1 MYFPFE
7 INIIR
12 NIIPLYITKTVLNI
26 TIFLKILEDLYLEV
40 IIILLQLQENVSYN
54 FINQNNGREKAMDR
68 LKSKLK
74 LTDHNVVQSDFN
86 ISLLNQQSA
95 LRTKN
100 NKDVYESTDFFM

>member
-1 MYFPFE
+1 MHFPFE

-26 TIFLKILEDLYLEV
+26 TIFLKILEDLYFEV
-40 IIILLQLQENVSYN
+40 LIILLQLQENVSYN

-74 LTDHNVVQSDFN
+74 LTDHNVIQSDFN
-86 ISLLNQQSA
+86 MFVKLVLSSQD
-95 LRTKN
+95 KN
-100 NKDVYESTDFFM
+100 NKDMYQSTEFLM

>member
-40 IIILLQLQENVSYN
+40 IIILL
-54 FINQNNGREKAMDR
+54 
-68 LKSKLK
+68 
-74 LTDHNVVQSDFN
+74 
-86 ISLLNQQSA
+86 
-95 LRTKN
+95 
-100 NKDVYESTDFFM
+100 